1 MRYSILGFNQAEVLK
16 TNLDITDLM
25 ILQYIEQACGSPK
38 MKHIVA
44 DDERALV
51 WINHAKFHEDLP
63 ILNMSEGTFRNRLT
77 KLRKDGFIES
87 KTITNTNMQ
96 GSCTYYGITEQT
108 INLLYSNDEIETTS
122 RQNDMVDEPRHAEMT
137 SDNKLI
143 GNSKLEKISNN
154 KLLDID
160 FFGYKEKK
168 PKKQSLYEK
177 CSDCINE
184 YTNSPIL
191 NSLLH
196 DYLTL
201 RLQMKDKPLYGVNQ
215 WKGLLNK
222 LSELC
227 KEKNIP
233 EDIVRYSIQRGY
245 ASFFMP
251 NVSKS
256 AVKSQPTE
264 NNVSCAKMTEE
275 EKKAQAEFIEE
286 CKRKG
291 LQYEF

>member
-1 MRYSILGFNQAEVLK
+1 MSLVSNENYINVQGWMINELNLSGNSLLVYAIIYGFSQDGQS
-16 TNLDITDLM
+16 TFSGS
-25 ILQYIEQACGSPK
+25 LQYLADWCNATKQGIQKNLKELQDKGYIEK
-38 MKHIVA
+38 KEI
-44 DDERALV
+44 
-51 WINHAKFHEDLP
+51 
-63 ILNMSEGTFRNRLT
+63 FRNNQ
-77 KLRKDGFIES
+77 KYCEYSCIPYNKVVHPIQQSCMAIQQSCINNQEDIIEE
-87 KTITNTNMQ
+87 NQ
-96 GSCTYYGITEQT
+96 G
-108 INLLYSNDEIETTS
+108 N
-122 RQNDMVDEPRHAEMT
+122 V
-137 SDNKLI
+137 
-143 GNSKLEKISNN
+143 SNN

-160 FFGYKEKK
+160 FFGDKEKK

-264 NNVSCAKMTEE
+264 TNVSCAKMTEE
-275 EKKAQAEFIEE
+275 EQKAQAEFIEE